1 MEILNIYLEEQLLI
15 KDCMKKHLVLL
26 KILHY
31 KGVASM
37 VYKSFDE
44 KTSATHARS
53 ETLATQNK
61 FAGSGIKNKNIS
73 NKELPEE
80 LLKPVIRKF
89 KKIKLRSPFIDK
101 FLGAVLSDTQ
111 LISKFNNGIRFLL
124 SVIDIFSK
132 YAWVIPLIDKKR
144 HYNY

>member
-1 MEILNIYLEEQLLI
+1 
-15 KDCMKKHLVLL
+15 MKKHLVLL

-44 KTSATHARS
+44 KTSATHAWS

-111 LISKFNNGIRFLL
+111 LISKFDNGIRFLL